1 MREETTEEQYS
12 KKNFSSD
19 QAVRWCPGCGD
30 FSILAQMQK
39 VMPKICYELQLT
51 KEEIV
56 FFSGIGCASRFPY
69 YMDTYGF
76 HTIHGRAPTFATG
89 LKLIRPE
96 MLVWV
101 VSGDGDCLSIGGN
114 HLLHCLRRNV
124 DIKIVLVNN
133 RIYGLTKGQYSP
145 TSEIGKLTGSSP
157 FGTIDRPINPLLLA
171 LSAQASFVGR
181 ALDTDS
187 KGLQEL
193 LEQAALHKGSAFIE
207 IFQNCNVFND
217 LAFEHISGKNN
228 GSCNTINIRHGEK
241 LVFGEKDSKCL
252 TLSSAN
258 GKPKLIVSDTDV
270 TNEKDILI
278 HDETDESSLGHLLLA
293 QMEYPQFPVPMG
305 IVRKVQKDTYES
317 LTNERNSVAIKKSG
331 IGNLESLL
339 NGKEHWTVS

>member
-1 MREETTEEQYS
+1 MAKKTTKEQYT
-12 KKNFSSD
+12 KKDFSSD

-30 FSILAQMQK
+30 FSILAQMQR
-39 VMPKICYELQLT
+39 VMPKICHDLQLT
-51 KEEIV
+51 KEEVV

-89 LKLIRPE
+89 LKMVKPE
-96 MLVWV
+96 LLVWV

-124 DIKIVLVNN
+124 DIKIILVNN

-217 LAFEHISGKNN
+217 LAFEHISGKKNDF
-228 GSCNTINIRHGEK
+228 SNTINIKHGEK
-241 LVFGEKDSKCL
+241 LLFGENNGKCL
-252 TLSSAN
+252 TLSVAN
-258 GKPKLIVSDTDV
+258 GSPKLTVADTDV
-270 TNEKDILI
+270 TTEKDILI
-278 HDETDESSLGHLLLA
+278 HDETDEGILGHLLLA
-293 QMEYPQFPVPMG
+293 QMEYPQFPIPMG
-305 IVRKVQKDTYES
+305 IVRKVQKDTYEA
-317 LTNERNSVAIKKSG
+317 LANRRNSLAIKERG
-331 IGNLESLL
+331 IGNLENLL
-339 NGKEHWTVS
+339 SGEEHWTVT